1 MVYYYHPFCGLLQY
15 KLTVPKMGNVADLLA
30 VLSKE
35 TNIPKEK
42 VIVMFLY
49 LFLIYRLV

>member
-1 MVYYYHPFCGLLQY
+1 MTGTFMFLLQY
-15 KLTVPKMGNVADLLA
+15 KLTVPKMGNVSDLLD

-42 VIVMFLY
+42 VSLEEAGCVELN
-49 LFLIYRLV
+49 